1 MSSCLCL
8 VGGGVLCH
16 SFIMVYL
23 KCEFKQ
29 YFFGNE
35 GKRRAKTKPASSNKE
50 SVHGFEE
57 YNAMFSS
64 KVFHNVF

>member
-1 MSSCLCL
+1 
-8 VGGGVLCH
+8 
-16 SFIMVYL
+16 MVYL

-57 YNAMFSS
+57 CNAMFSS